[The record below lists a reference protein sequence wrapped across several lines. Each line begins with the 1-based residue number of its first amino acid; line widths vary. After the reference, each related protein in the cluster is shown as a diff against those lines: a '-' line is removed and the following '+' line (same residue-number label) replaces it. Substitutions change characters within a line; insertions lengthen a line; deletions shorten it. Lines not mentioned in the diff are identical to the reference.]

1 MGIGLESTIVDFTE
15 DVPVVLR
22 PGYISLEML
31 QEVLGDVRMDKG
43 LIKPDSKVH
52 PKAPGMKYRHYAP
65 KADLAIV
72 EGPTEEVINA
82 INQFVK
88 EDQANGLQ
96 AGIIATEETISRYP
110 CGTVKCIGS
119 REAEETIAHNLYEV
133 LREFD
138 QFQVSKIYSEAFYTP
153 KMGQAIMNRLLKA
166 AGHKIINI
174 RSDHGGFELKQ
185 EIIKYLE
192 EKNIEY
198 KDYGCYSTESTDY
211 PIYAKKVAHGI
222 LDGECE
228 LGILVCG
235 TGIGISI
242 TANKIKGIRA
252 AVCTDCFTA
261 EATRLHNDA
270 NILALGGRVVG
281 PGLAVK
287 IVDTFLN
294 TPFSGDERHI
304 RRIAQIETE

>member
-1 MGIGLESTIVDFTE
+1 MIA
-15 DVPVVLR
+15 
-22 PGYISLEML
+22 
-31 QEVLGDVRMDKG
+31 LG
-43 LIKPDSKVH
+43 
-52 PKAPGMKYRHYAP
+52 
-65 KADLAIV
+65 
-72 EGPTEEVINA
+72 
-82 INQFVK
+82 
-88 EDQANGLQ
+88 
-96 AGIIATEETISRYP
+96 
-110 CGTVKCIGS
+110 C
-119 REAEETIAHNLYEV
+119 
-133 LREFD
+133 
-138 QFQVSKIYSEAFYTP
+138 
-153 KMGQAIMNRLLKA
+153 
-166 AGHKIINI
+166 
-174 RSDHGGFELKQ
+174 DHGGFALKEEVKAHLQ
-185 EIIKYLE
+185 KRGLE
-192 EKNIEY
+192 V
-198 KDYGCYSTESTDY
+198 KDCGCYSTESTDY